1 MRAMLVRRLGSID
14 DLELGE
20 LPPPEM
26 QAGHVRVAVKA
37 AGVNFPDILMCEGK
51 YQVKPPL
58 PFVPG
63 LEIAGEVMECAPGVE
78 HVKAGDRV
86 IAFARKGGGFAGQIV
101 LPGGIV
107 TPIPADID
115 FVEAAAFP
123 VAYGTAHFALDYRG
137 RLKAGE
143 TLLVTGATG
152 GVGIAAIECG
162 KMLGARVIA
171 AAGGPEKLAVAR
183 AHGAD
188 DVVDYRAESL
198 RDRVLAL
205 TGGKGV
211 DVVFEAVGGQAF
223 EDSVRALG
231 WEGRLLVVGFA
242 SGDIPKVAANYILV
256 KNISVV
262 GVVFG
267 EHSFRYPDQT
277 RARLLALLD
286 AKTAGKLHPR
296 VHRSYPLAQLR
307 DALVEVR
314 SRRVVGK
321 IVIEV

>member
-20 LPPPEM
+20 LPSPAMAP
-26 QAGHVRVAVKA
+26 GHVRIAVKA

-63 LEIAGEVMECAPGVE
+63 LEVAGEVMECAPGVA
-78 HVKAGDRV
+78 HVRPGDRV
-86 IAFARKGGGFAGQIV
+86 IAFARKGGGFAGEIV
-101 LPGGIV
+101 LPAGIV
-107 TPIPADID
+107 TPIPAALG

-137 RLKAGE
+137 DLEAGE
-143 TLLVTGATG
+143 TLLVTGAAG
-152 GVGIAAIECG
+152 GVGLAAIECG

-171 AAGGPEKLAVAR
+171 AAAGPEKLAVAR

-188 DVVDYRAESL
+188 EVVDYRAENL

-205 TGGKGV
+205 TGGKGA
-211 DVVFEAVGGQAF
+211 DVVFEAVGGKAF
-223 EDSVRALG
+223 ESSVRALG

-242 SGDIPKVAANYILV
+242 SGDIPSVAANYVLV

-267 EHSFRYPDQT
+267 EHSFRFPDET
-277 RARLLALLD
+277 RARLLDLLQ
-286 AKTAGKLHPR
+286 AKVAGKLRPR
-296 VHRSYPLAQLR
+296 VHRCYPLAQLR
-307 DALVEVR
+307 DALVEVQ